1 MSYSINN
8 SGDMLRIAEYC
19 AANATEKA
27 RNNLTNP
34 RNILEY
40 ILNFFFCGAVRSHY
54 AQPYEDFSK
63 TLAQALLQTS
73 TKHQP
78 VNIPETL
85 IVDFSGYTIT
95 FLQPGENNSDGPVT
109 VKVSGNGENISADI
123 DKGEFNR
130 ICTALLLRSWGGL
143 PPASAVLTDDNR
155 MKLRGANLSGMNLSG
170 LDLRGADLKDTN
182 LDGTIL
188 KGANLSGADFR
199 LKNIFGGTCTRY
211 LTDVDMSE
219 ADLSGANFQNV
230 CLDNVKLIQA
240 ILSDVDMSNVIFKS
254 SVDMSGANLSRANL
268 SNAQGRVVLSDAD
281 LRLANLK
288 GAQLQRSNLQRANLA
303 GTNLSRVNFYHV
315 NLQDAD
321 LHGASLRCVDLA
333 GARLNG
339 ARLSHLQ
346 MKTPLLEFSLRHLE
360 YLDRYLNHINNPA
373 SGSILTAIDSI
384 DPQYVDI
391 KLQMA
396 RELIAILKESKVD
409 LTDNVISILDILS
422 KDIYASDSYISE
434 SMNTLCENDLRKYE
448 GRVIPYAEGV
458 FNQAVKLFRCKPE
471 LMFRLNGGFIQ
482 IIAQGMAENSTPEM
496 REKASSLYDIYLQNE
511 KIKPYC
517 DNGDFGD
524 YSGKPDWSTPVADN
538 YILMSSG
545 KTNDVTAMM
554 LSQAVL
560 DNMLRGR
567 VENDTWSRFYLY
579 KGAGNCCLA
588 GNETPP
594 ADKLFSVYFPLFN
607 VPYQYTKMSGTF
619 PRLVRMLNLG
629 AMETHFLSALNT
641 RFSRKKF
648 VSEND
653 QKKLREIF
661 SPKLMYSPASG
672 EYSLNS
678 AHYNAIINM
687 YDLAS
692 ASDTQKAKKM
702 LCLAAVFTRYSSSAF
717 FGTEYESPEM
727 LRFYA
732 YALMKK
738 AYDLDAGIFSSRMQD
753 WRKRLLGL
761 NGASSCTETLSA
773 GMVSFIRSQ
782 LTGELDNIMPP
793 LWG

>member
-1 MSYSINN
+1 MSYNINN

-19 AANATEKA
+19 AANATEQA
-27 RNNLTNP
+27 RKDLTSP

-40 ILNFFFCGAVRSHY
+40 ILNFFSLGAVRNHY

-63 TLAQALLQTS
+63 TLAQALIQTS
-73 TKHQP
+73 TKHNP

-211 LTDVDMSE
+211 LTDVNMSE

-240 ILSDVDMSNVIFKS
+240 ILSDVDMSNVMFRH
-254 SVDMSGANLSRANL
+254 SVDMRGANLSRANL
-268 SNAQGRVVLSDAD
+268 SNAQGRVVLRDAD

-288 GAQLQRSNLQRANLA
+288 GAQLQRADLQRANLA
-303 GTNLSRVNFYHV
+303 GTNLSRVNFYHA

-321 LHGASLRCVDLA
+321 LNGASLRCVDLA
-333 GARLNG
+333 GAKLNG

-346 MKTPLLEFSLRHLE
+346 MKSPLLEFSLRHLE
-360 YLDRYLNHINNPA
+360 YLDRYLNHINNPL

-384 DPQYVDI
+384 DAQYVDI

-396 RELIAILKESKVD
+396 RELITILKKSRAD
-409 LTDNVISILDILS
+409 LTSNVISILDVLS
-422 KDIYASDSYISE
+422 KDIYASDDYISE
-434 SMNTLCENDLRKYE
+434 SMNTLCENYLKKYE
-448 GRVIPYAEGV
+448 GRVISCAKGV
-458 FNQAVKLFRCKPE
+458 FDQAVKLFRCKPE
-471 LMFRLNGGFIQ
+471 LMFKLNGGFIQ

-496 REKASSLYDIYLQNE
+496 REKASSLYDIYLQHE

-545 KTNDVTAMM
+545 NPNDVSAMV
-554 LSQAVL
+554 LSQATL
-560 DNMLRGR
+560 ENMLRGSIGD
-567 VENDTWSRFYLY
+567 DTWSRFYLY
-579 KGAGNCCLA
+579 KGAGDCCLA
-588 GNETPP
+588 GNEIPS

-607 VPYQYTKMSGTF
+607 GPYQYAKMSDTF
-619 PRLVRMLNLG
+619 TQLIKLLKLG

-641 RFSRKKF
+641 DFSEKKF
-648 VSEND
+648 VSADD
-653 QKKLREIF
+653 QKKIREIF
-661 SPKLMYSPASG
+661 TPKLNYSPASG
-672 EYSLNS
+672 EYSLDS

-692 ASDTQKAKKM
+692 ASDTQKAIKM

-717 FGTEYESPEM
+717 FGTENESPEM

-738 AYDLDAGIFSSRMQD
+738 AYDLDAGIFSSQMQD
-753 WRKRLLGL
+753 WKNKLLGL
-761 NGASSCTETLSA
+761 NDAFSCTAVLSSD
-773 GMVSFIRSQ
+773 MVSFIRSKFA
-782 LTGELDNIMPP
+782 GELDNIMPP